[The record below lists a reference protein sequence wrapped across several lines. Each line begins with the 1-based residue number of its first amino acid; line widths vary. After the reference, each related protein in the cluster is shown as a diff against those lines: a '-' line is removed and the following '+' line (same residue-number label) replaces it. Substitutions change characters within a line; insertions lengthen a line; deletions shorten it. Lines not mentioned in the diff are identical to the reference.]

1 MSASPHAASQP
12 HVVILGGGFAG
23 MGAVQKLGDAEVR
36 ITLIDRNDY
45 HTFQPLLYQVATAEL
60 GPEEVAYPLRELQRR
75 HHHLTLHTDDVV
87 KIDLHGKKVTTRGLG
102 DVDYDYLVIALGSV
116 VNFFGTEGAADHAFP
131 LYTMP
136 DALRVKN
143 HLLKTFEAVDRQP
156 ALADDGALN
165 VCIVGGGPTGV
176 EMAGALADLIF
187 VEFRKDY
194 PSVPIDKAQV
204 LLYEHAPSLL
214 RMFKPELQ
222 AYAMEELT
230 QRGVKVHTGCGVAKI
245 GPDSITLASGEV
257 VKTQTLIWAAGLEA
271 NPVTATLGVELVR
284 GGRIPVGPDLQV
296 QGHPGVFAVG
306 DIAAMTD
313 GKTGEVLPGLGAT
326 ALQAGKHVGTAIS
339 DLVLGDTPAP
349 FKYLDKGSMA
359 QVGRGAAIA
368 ELPTG
373 GTMTGHVAWM
383 AWLGVHLALLNG
395 VEERASTVVDWGW
408 NFVTHGRSKR
418 LMFEK
423 DE

>member
-1 MSASPHAASQP
+1 MGATMGAGVTGQP

-75 HHHLTLHTDDVV
+75 HHHLTLHQDDVV
-87 KIDLHGKKVTTRGLG
+87 KIDLPNKKVTTRALG

-116 VNFFGTEGAADHAFP
+116 VNYFGTAGAADHAFP

-143 HLLKTFEAVDRQP
+143 HLLKLFEAVDKQP
-156 ALADDGALN
+156 SLAEDGTLN
-165 VCIVGGGPTGV
+165 ICIVGGGPTGV

-194 PSVPIDKAQV
+194 PAVPIDSAQV
-204 LLYEHAPSLL
+204 LLYEHAPTLL

-222 AYAMEELT
+222 AYAAEELT
-230 QRGVKVHTGCGVAKI
+230 QRGVKVHTGCGVTNISA
-245 GPDSITLASGEV
+245 DSITLASGEV

-271 NPVTATLGVELVR
+271 NSGHDDTGRRAGARRPHPRRTRSPGERLSRRVCR
-284 GGRIPVGPDLQV
+284 GRYR
-296 QGHPGVFAVG
+296 G
-306 DIAAMTD
+306 DD
-313 GKTGEVLPGLGAT
+313 RW
-326 ALQAGKHVGTAIS
+326 Q
-339 DLVLGDTPAP
+339 DR
-349 FKYLDKGSMA
+349 
-359 QVGRGAAIA
+359 RGAPGPRRNGAA
-368 ELPTG
+368 G
-373 GTMTGHVAWM
+373 GQACRHR
-383 AWLGVHLALLNG
+383 H
-395 VEERASTVVDWGW
+395 
-408 NFVTHGRSKR
+408 
-418 LMFEK
+418 
-423 DE
+423 

>member
-1 MSASPHAASQP
+1 MSAPP

-87 KIDLHGKKVTTRGLG
+87 TIDLPNKKVTTRGLG

-230 QRGVKVHTGCGVAKI
+230 QRGVKVQTGCGVTKI
-245 GPDSITLASGEV
+245 GPDSITLSSGEV

-284 GGRIPVGPDLQV
+284 GGRIPVGSDLQV
-296 QGHPGVFAVG
+296 QGYPGVFAVG